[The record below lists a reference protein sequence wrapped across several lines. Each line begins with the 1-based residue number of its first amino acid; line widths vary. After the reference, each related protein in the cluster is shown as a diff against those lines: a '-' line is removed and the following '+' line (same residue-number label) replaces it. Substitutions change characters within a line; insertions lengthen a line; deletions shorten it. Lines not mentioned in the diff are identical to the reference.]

1 MSEFGGSAELVDE
14 LILEAAK
21 EGEAGP
27 EGPRWHKLVALST
40 LVLALMTAVGALL
53 AGITAHEAV
62 LERTEQAIEVSVL
75 EGDRVTVEVLKAK
88 HEILSSL
95 GEAPDPNEIALIEE
109 YEEQMAE
116 LFEETAHEEGAV
128 QEASSS
134 HLILAIAV
142 TVLSVGITLCGMSI
156 VVDQKWLWIAGLAIG
171 LVGAV
176 GLGIGIISLV
186 T

>member
-1 MSEFGGSAELVDE
+1 VSELGGSAELVDE
-14 LILEAAK
+14 LILEATK
-21 EGEAGP
+21 EGEAGR
-27 EGPRWHKLVALST
+27 ESPRWHKLVALST
-40 LVLALMTAVGALL
+40 LVLALLTAVGALL

-95 GEAPDPNEIALIEE
+95 GEAPDPYEIALIEE
-109 YEEQMAE
+109 YEEQIAR
-116 LFEETAHEEGAV
+116 LLEETAHEEGQV
-128 QEASSS
+128 QEASSA

-142 TVLSVGITLCGMSI
+142 TVLSVGITLCGMS
-156 VVDQKWLWIAGLAIG
+156 VVVEQKWLWIAGLAIG
-171 LVGAV
+171 LVGAI
-176 GLGIGIISLV
+176 GLGIGIVSLL

>member
-1 MSEFGGSAELVDE
+1 VSELGGSAELVDE
-14 LILEAAK
+14 LILEATK
-21 EGEAGP
+21 EGEAGR
-27 EGPRWHKLVALST
+27 ESPRWHKLVALST
-40 LVLALMTAVGALL
+40 LVLALLTAVGALL

-95 GEAPDPNEIALIEE
+95 GEAPDPYEIALIEA

-116 LFEETAHEEGAV
+116 LFEETAYEEGRV
-128 QEASSS
+128 EEASSA
-134 HLILAIAV
+134 HLILAVAV
-142 TVLSVGITLCGMSI
+142 TVLSIGITLCGMS
-156 VVDQKWLWIAGLAIG
+156 VVIEQKWLWIAGLAIG

-176 GLGIGIISLV
+176 GLAIGILSRV